1 MKKVV
6 LATVSATTL
15 AAASLLAAAPNASAD
30 GTCYGVRSSATYV
43 YAYCSGSLDTGIVRV
58 TARLC
63 NSQGCYNTSGPWVYK
78 ASGKRSEL
86 RVTNASLTLTG
97 SGYETRA
104 N

>member
-1 MKKVV
+1 MFSI
-6 LATVSATTL
+6 LSAAAL
-15 AAASLLAAAPNASAD
+15 SAASLLAIAPHASAD

-43 YAYCSGSLDTGIVRV
+43 YAYCSGSLDTGLVRV

-63 NSQGCYNTSGPWVYK
+63 NGQGCYNTSGPWVYK

-97 SGYETRA
+97 AGYETRA